1 MELREYQQ
9 ELIEGFFKA
18 VDDGFTAP
26 CIVLPCGGGKSVIVA
41 EIAKIYTL
49 MDKQVLFLVHR
60 KELCGQIFATFVRY
74 GVRMEYCN
82 IAMVQTVTKHL
93 DTAVKPDL
101 IITDE
106 NHHSLA
112 ESYKRI
118 YDYFP
123 DVVRVGVTA
132 TPERIDG
139 SGLKD
144 VNDKLI
150 IGVTAKWLIENNYLA
165 PYDYYA
171 PTVDMPKFHIRNGD
185 FIQSEV
191 ADFFDKNQ
199 KKIYG
204 DVIKHY
210 RRLADNK
217 QAICYLPTVEF
228 SKQTAKEFGSRGIPS
243 AHIDGTTPKAERDRV
258 IEDFRQGRIKI
269 LCNVDIVSEGFDVPD
284 CECVILLRPTK
295 SLILYTQQS
304 MRCMRYKEGKR
315 AIIIDHVNNIKRFGF
330 PDRDREW
337 LLDGHPH
344 EKRDCE
350 QPLKICKHCL
360 AAVPI
365 NTKICPVCGAEF
377 EFAEKEKVSVNIDLV
392 KLNRAKDRVK
402 YYLSPAECMN
412 VEELSEYAKYHGYK
426 PGWVYYQQKQRGWI
440 ASNRRQLKHDPTVKE
455 LQYPIRAISNQEGD
469 QNGSKGRN
477 ETAKRYP
484 CRAVKGWDSQ
494 AQ

>member
-1 MELREYQQ
+1 MIMSLREYQRK
-9 ELIEGFFKA
+9 LIEEFFKA
-18 VDDGFTAP
+18 IDEGFTAP
-26 CIVLPCGGGKSVIVA
+26 CIVLPCGGGKSVILA

-60 KELCGQIFATFVRY
+60 KELCQQIFTTFVKY
-74 GVRMEYCN
+74 GVRMEFCK
-82 IAMVQTVTKHL
+82 IAMVQTVVNHL
-93 DTAVKPDL
+93 ETETKPDL

-112 ESYKRI
+112 QSYKRI
-118 YDYFP
+118 YEHFSGVP
-123 DVVRVGVTA
+123 RIGVTA

-139 SGLKD
+139 SGLSD

-150 IGVTAKWLIENNYLA
+150 VGVTAKWLIENNFLA

-171 PTVDMPKFHIRNGD
+171 PIVDMPKFHVRNGD

-191 ADFFDKNQ
+191 ASFFEKNQ

-210 RRLADNK
+210 RNLADGK

-228 SKQTAKEFGSRGIPS
+228 SKQTAEKFNEYGIPS
-243 AHIDGTTPKAERDRV
+243 AHIDGKTNKSERDE
-258 IEDFRQGRIKI
+258 IIKNFRNGEIKI

-304 MRCMRYKEGKR
+304 MRCMRYKPNKR

-330 PDRDREW
+330 PDKEREW
-337 LLDGHPH
+337 LLEGHPH
-344 EKRDCE
+344 EKKESE
-350 QPLKICKHCL
+350 QPLKICKNCF

-365 NTKICPVCGAEF
+365 STRVCPICRCEF
-377 EFAEKEKVSVNIDLV
+377 EFEKSEKQTVDVKLV
-392 KLNRAKDRVK
+392 KLNRAKERVK
-402 YYLSPAECMN
+402 FYLSPNECQN
-412 VEELSEYAKYHGYK
+412 VEELSEYAKFHGYK
-426 PGWVYYQQKQRGWI
+426 PGWVYYQQRSRGW
-440 ASNRRQLKHDPTVKE
+440 L
-455 LQYPIRAISNQEGD
+455 
-469 QNGSKGRN
+469 NGGKGRN
-477 ETAKRYP
+477 KTSKRYP
-484 CRAVKGWDSQ
+484 CRAVKGWDSKEE
-494 AQ
+494 

>member
-1 MELREYQQ
+1 MIMELREYQQ
-9 ELIEGFFKA
+9 NLIEAFFNA
-18 VDDGFTAP
+18 IDEGFTAP
-26 CIVLPCGGGKSVIVA
+26 CIVLPCGGGKSVILA

-60 KELCGQIFATFVRY
+60 KELCQQIFSTFVRY
-74 GVRMEYCN
+74 GVCMEYCN

-93 DTAVKPDL
+93 DTTVKPDL

-112 ESYKRI
+112 QSYKRI
-118 YDYFP
+118 YDYYP
-123 DVVRVGVTA
+123 DVPRVGVTA

-139 SGLKD
+139 SGLED

-150 IGVTAKWLIENNYLA
+150 IGVSAKWLIENNFLA
-165 PYDYYA
+165 PYVYYA

-185 FIQSEV
+185 FVQSEV
-191 ADFFDKNQ
+191 ASFFERNQ
-199 KKIYG
+199 QKIYG

-228 SKQTAKEFGSRGIPS
+228 SRQTAQRFSEQGIPS
-243 AHIDGTTPKAERDRV
+243 AHLDGGTPKAERDRI

-304 MRCMRYKEGKR
+304 MRCMRYKPDKR

-330 PDRDREW
+330 PDRDRKW
-337 LLDGHPH
+337 LLEGHPH
-344 EKRDCE
+344 EKRDSE

-365 NTKICPVCGAEF
+365 NTKICPICGEEF
-377 EFAEKEKVSVNIDLV
+377 EFAEKERVPIDIKLV
-392 KLNRAKDRVK
+392 QLNRAKERVK
-402 YYLSPAECMN
+402 YYLTPAECQN

-426 PGWVYYQQKQRGWI
+426 PGWVYYQQKQRGWLN
-440 ASNRRQLKHDPTVKE
+440 S
-455 LQYPIRAISNQEGD
+455 G
-469 QNGSKGRN
+469 KGRN
-477 ETAKRYP
+477 QTAKRYP
-484 CRAVKGWDSQ
+484 CRAVKSWNSQ
-494 AQ
+494 TE